1 MRMSR
6 REWIIVGQAVLMLA
20 SIFILSMVGA
30 FSLELFSVISFVGF
44 LFLVTVTTP
53 LNTRLPWRRRLGW
66 PIAIG
71 LAVFTFLLV
80 RAVLQGLP
88 ERVVGL

>member
-44 LFLVTVTTP
+44 LFLVTVT